1 MKPTTRS
8 FYRQA
13 VQDAIDFVVA
23 NLDEAI
29 DLARLAGIVGLS
41 PFHFHRVFKGMT
53 GETPLELVRRLRLER
68 AAARLVG
75 TDLGIT
81 RLAFEAGFETH
92 EAFSRAF
99 RLAYGTS
106 PTGFRRRRHPRYQI
120 AASCSIHYH
129 TAGSPAAFVPRDTG
143 GGAME
148 VDVRE
153 LPSRRVATVRHVGPY
168 NQISRAF
175 ARLGEIGGPAGLFQH
190 PEAAMI
196 ALYHDD
202 PEATAPEA
210 LRSDAGII
218 VPDSAVLP
226 PGLEE
231 QRIPAGRFA
240 MVLHRGPYE
249 LLGDVWARFLGEWLP
264 ASGHRMGSGPSFEL
278 YRNDPTNTPKE
289 RLETEI
295 WISLA

>member
-13 VQDAIDFVVA
+13 VQGAIEFVVA
-23 NLDEAI
+23 NLDLAL
-29 DLARLAGIVGLS
+29 DLARLAARAGLS

-106 PTGFRRRRHPRYQI
+106 PTGFRRRHPRYEI
-120 AASCSIHYH
+120 AASCGIHYAA
-129 TAGSPAAFVPRDTG
+129 AGLVATFVPHDTG
-143 GGAME
+143 GGTME
-148 VDVRE
+148 VEVRE

-175 ARLGEIGGPAGLFQH
+175 ARLGAIGGPAGLFRH
-190 PEAAMI
+190 PEVAMI

-210 LRSDAGII
+210 LRSDAGVII
-218 VPDSAVLP
+218 PDSVPVP
-226 PGLEE
+226 PGLDE
-231 QRIPAGRFA
+231 QRIPPGRFA
-240 MVLHRGPYE
+240 TVLHRGPYE
-249 LLGDVWARFLGEWLP
+249 QLGDVWARALGEWLP
-264 ASGHRMGSGPSFEL
+264 ASGFRMGSGPSFEL

-295 WISLA
+295 WISLG

>member
-1 MKPTTRS
+1 MKPATRS
-8 FYRQA
+8 SYRQS
-13 VQDAIDFVVA
+13 VQAALEFVVA
-23 NLDEAI
+23 NLDEAL
-29 DLARLAGIVGLS
+29 DLARLAAIAGLS

-120 AASCSIHYH
+120 AASCGVHYLA
-129 TAGSPAAFVPRDTG
+129 AGPVAAFVPRDTG

-148 VDVRE
+148 VEIRE
-153 LPSRRVATVRHVGPY
+153 SSSRRVATVRHLGPY

-175 ARLGEIGGPAGLFQH
+175 ARLGAIGGPAGLFRH

-202 PEATAPEA
+202 PETTAPEV
-210 LRSDAGII
+210 LRSDAGVI
-218 VPDSAVLP
+218 VPDAVPLP
-226 PGLEE
+226 PGLDE

-240 MVLHRGPYE
+240 TVLHRGPYQ

-264 ASGHRMGSGPSFEL
+264 ASGHRIGAAPSFEL
-278 YRNDPTNTPKE
+278 YRNDPTMTPE
-289 RLETEI
+289 QRLETEI